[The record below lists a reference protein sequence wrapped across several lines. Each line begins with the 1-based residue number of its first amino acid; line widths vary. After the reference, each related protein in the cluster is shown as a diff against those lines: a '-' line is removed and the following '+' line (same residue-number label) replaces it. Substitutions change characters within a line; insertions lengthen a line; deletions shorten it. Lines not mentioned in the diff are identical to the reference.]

1 MTPAENHFLAGKRI
15 IVAGAGMAG
24 LAFVTGLRRQWNPAL
39 QPPEIVIYERD
50 TQQTSINRE
59 GFSLSLAGYDET
71 GGLYALKQLGLLDEV
86 LPHAL
91 LGLEGTGSFKVWGRN
106 FGEQM
111 SVRYKPARGL
121 PSAGIRIARKNL
133 RKVLLD
139 AVEATDKITWGSACV
154 EAQKLAS
161 GRVRVKFARGGHDS
175 KVDDE
180 DECDLL
186 VVADGASSKLRA
198 CLRPDDTLRYA
209 GAIQLGGSA
218 KFEDKI
224 PQPVDN
230 NWGMLLSGQGVSCFL
245 SPIDHHSV
253 VWALS
258 RLEAQERRRI
268 NPNDPGSAEKVIR
281 EGLELGRMF
290 GEPFQTIVERTD
302 PATVF
307 AMPARDK
314 QPFYHDVSD
323 LGPIVFIG
331 DSNHAVSPFAGYGAS
346 LAMKDGW
353 DLAEQICAAS
363 DVKRAVT
370 SYDAISVPRAIKVL
384 KESHWRIEMGHSTG
398 IKGMMF
404 RCFIAVGGFLL
415 WLTGQA

>member
-1 MTPAENHFLAGKRI
+1 MAPEENHFLAGKRV

-50 TQQTSINRE
+50 TQETNINRQ

-71 GGLYALKQLGLLDEV
+71 GGLYALKQLGLLDKV
-86 LPHAL
+86 LPHVL
-91 LGLEGTGSFKVWGRN
+91 LGLDGTGSFKIWGRD
-106 FGEQM
+106 FGEQL
-111 SVRYKPARGL
+111 SVRYKPAPGL

-133 RKVLLD
+133 RKVLVD
-139 AVEATDKITWGSACV
+139 AVEATDNITWGSACL

-161 GRVRVKFARGGHDS
+161 GRVRVKLARGEHDP
-175 KVDDE
+175 KAYDE

-230 NWGMLLSGQGVSCFL
+230 NWGMLLSGRGVSCFL
-245 SPIDHHSV
+245 SPVDHHSV
-253 VWALS
+253 VWAIS
-258 RLEAQERRRI
+258 RLEAQERPRI
-268 NPNDPGSAEKVIR
+268 NPNDPESAQKVIQ
-281 EGLELGRMF
+281 EGLDLGHMF
-290 GEPFQTIVERTD
+290 GEPFQTIVKRTD
-302 PATVF
+302 PMTVF
-307 AMPARDK
+307 SMPARDK

-363 DVKRAVT
+363 DVERAVT

-384 KESHWRIEMGHSTG
+384 KESHWRIETGHSTG

-404 RCFIAVGGFLL
+404 RFFIAVGGFLL